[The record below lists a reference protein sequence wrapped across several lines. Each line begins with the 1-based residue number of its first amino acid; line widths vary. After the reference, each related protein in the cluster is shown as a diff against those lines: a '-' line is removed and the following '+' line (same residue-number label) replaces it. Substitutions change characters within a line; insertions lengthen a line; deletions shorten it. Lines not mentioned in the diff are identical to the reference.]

1 MNRQF
6 LGVGAGLLAMV
17 ALTACEQTRQAL
29 GQTKRS
35 PDEFAVYTR
44 APLSTPPDFQLRPPT
59 PGAQRPQAVN
69 PRDRV
74 ERTIIDSAGGTARR
88 PADTER
94 PVAGASAGENAI
106 LRAAGALNTDPAIR
120 LQVDSETRQIVAESE
135 DFAEKLVFWRDPPD
149 PSVTVDPVAESKR
162 IRDTQALGKPIN
174 EGDVPVIERKKRAIL
189 EGLF

>member
-6 LGVGAGLLAMV
+6 LGVGVSLLAIA
-17 ALTACEQTRQAL
+17 ALTGCEQTKQAL

-74 ERTIIDSAGGTARR
+74 ERTIINSAGGTARR
-88 PADTER
+88 PVNTER
-94 PVAGASAGENAI
+94 PVAGSSAGETAI
-106 LRAAGALNTDPAIR
+106 LRAAGALNTNPGIR
-120 LQVDSETRQIVAESE
+120 RQVDNETRQIIAESD

-149 PSVTVDPVAESKR
+149 PSVAVDPVAESKR
-162 IRDTQALGKPIN
+162 IRDAQALGKPIN
-174 EGDVPVIERKKRAIL
+174 EGDVPVIERKKKAIL

>member
-17 ALTACEQTRQAL
+17 ALTACEQAKQAL

-74 ERTIIDSAGGTARR
+74 ERTIVDSAGGTPRR
-88 PADTER
+88 PANTVR
-94 PVAGASAGENAI
+94 PVAGASAGETAI

-120 LQVDSETRQIVAESE
+120 LQVDSETRQIVAESN
-135 DFAEKLVFWRDPPD
+135 DFAEKLVFWRDAPD

>member
-6 LGVGAGLLAMV
+6 LGVGVSLLAMA
-17 ALTACEQTRQAL
+17 ALTGCEQTKQAL

-44 APLSTPPDFQLRPPT
+44 APLSTPPDFQLRPPA

-74 ERTIIDSAGGTARR
+74 ERTIINSAGGTARR
-88 PADTER
+88 PVNTER
-94 PVAGASAGENAI
+94 PVAGASAGETAI
-106 LRAAGALNTDPAIR
+106 LRAAGALNTNPGIR
-120 LQVDSETRQIVAESE
+120 RQVDNETRQIIAESD

-149 PSVTVDPVAESKR
+149 PSVAVDPVAESKR
-162 IRDTQALGKPIN
+162 IRDAQALGKPIN
-174 EGDVPVIERKKRAIL
+174 EGDVPVIERKKKAIL

>member
-6 LGVGAGLLAMV
+6 LGVGVGLLAMA
-17 ALTACEQTRQAL
+17 ALTGCEQTKQAL

-74 ERTIIDSAGGTARR
+74 ERTIVSSAGGTARR
-88 PADTER
+88 PVDTER
-94 PVAGASAGENAI
+94 PVAGASAGETAV
-106 LRAAGALNTDPAIR
+106 LRAAGALNTDPGIR
-120 LQVDSETRQIVAESE
+120 LQVDNETRQIVAESD

-149 PSVTVDPVAESKR
+149 PSVAVDPVAESKR
-162 IRDTQALGKPIN
+162 IRDAQALGKPIN
-174 EGDVPVIERKKRAIL
+174 EGDVPVIERKKKAIL